1 MKQSLTSLK
10 GDELEYRITAADQL
24 LPALQE
30 ALAADTFT
38 DITCPVDYSE
48 NAKLTRQLADLVRQT

>member
-10 GDELEYRITAADQL
+10 GDELEYRITTADQL

-48 NAKLTRQLADLVRQT
+48 NR